1 MGNRIQQVQAIKIAR
16 DRYELEKQRMLER
29 LDEKRR
35 LLDRLER
42 AAVPDRRQHEVKFN
56 AVNHQLNLAG
66 LEHMADDL
74 EERDDFERFVQEYK
88 QKEKQ
93 LNLV

>member
-1 MGNRIQQVQAIKIAR
+1 
-16 DRYELEKQRMLER
+16 MLER

-35 LLDRLER
+35 LLDKLET
-42 AAVPDRRQHEVKFN
+42 ANGKDGTQYDVKLN